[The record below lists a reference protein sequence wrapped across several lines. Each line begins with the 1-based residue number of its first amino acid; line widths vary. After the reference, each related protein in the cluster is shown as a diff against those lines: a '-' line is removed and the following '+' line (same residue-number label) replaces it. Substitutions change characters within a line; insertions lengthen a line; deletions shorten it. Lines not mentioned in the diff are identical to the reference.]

1 MPCWKWCNLTPR
13 NFLRFTPPTSTR
25 KWVFSCLKSR
35 FRGPSQ
41 NSFPY
46 SISGF
51 NAEPSQSAQRPHANP
66 AAVQSG
72 RHYLPR
78 GTTVCVL
85 FCNGARS
92 AQMAPAPSPAR
103 GEEGGC
109 PTRGQRSEHS
119 QDRPSAVLHPNAR
132 CTGSVLNGKAG
143 RAFQFLPP
151 CCLTVQ
157 DPGLSSRGMRV
168 RLPSRRPISL
178 RKRRFFIR
186 DRSPLCPIGCERSLP
201 AA

>member
-41 NSFPY
+41 NSFPN
-46 SISGF
+46 SVSGF

-72 RHYLPR
+72 RHRLPR

-85 FCNGARS
+85 FCN
-92 AQMAPAPSPAR
+92 
-103 GEEGGC
+103 
-109 PTRGQRSEHS
+109 S
-119 QDRPSAVLHPNAR
+119 QDRLSAVLHPNAR

-151 CCLTVQ
+151 CRLTVQ

-186 DRSPLCPIGCERSLP
+186 DRNPLCPIGCERSLP
-201 AA
+201 AARARQGPV